1 MDAMKKLN
9 ANDQL
14 NNDDIKNHYKNI
26 KDISPKDLPIY
37 GVVITG
43 TTKSLQQLHDAPYMK
58 AAVRGV
64 IVDKQ

>member
-43 TTKSLQQLHDAPYMK
+43 TTKSLQQLRRSLYESSCE
-58 AAVRGV
+58 RSNC
-64 IVDKQ
+64 